1 MVNFFYLDINPKL
14 CARYYCN
21 KHIIKIPIEIG
32 QILSKVHYELKSNID
47 YDKIY
52 KNSSVV
58 KNTLGPY
65 TWIKESLDN
74 YIWAC
79 HLGLE
84 LINEYKF
91 RYNKETFKT
100 QIIIETLLNNLPN
113 LPKIGKTKFISTNQ
127 FDMFQFISND
137 PVICARYNYCE
148 MKCAN
153 DIWTNRKEPYWFEN
167 IKKSI
172 LKTKNKLINKINTQV
187 RDILPS
193 LVEKGDKVYRFHSFL
208 RVSYDHLF
216 QGKWD
221 VKAKLMNKYDKS
233 KPLLYQLTYPQL
245 YFLYKITKSLK
256 NKKILSQLNINSLKY
271 RKKLKFPNNKINYY
285 KNPEYYVYT
294 KYDNDTH
301 LIQPYNKIIT
311 PLYNI
316 DNNKEA
322 NYSCLQIFNLFNNY
336 ITNNDFIGA
345 DVCRKF
351 IQLGTKYN
359 SDFLE
364 KLIIINN
371 NDKYLEWINS
381 FNWLN
386 NKFRSIPL
394 AKAIEL
400 VS

>member
-1 MVNFFYLDINPKL
+1 
-14 CARYYCN
+14 
-21 KHIIKIPIEIG
+21 
-32 QILSKVHYELKSNID
+32 
-47 YDKIY
+47 
-52 KNSSVV
+52 
-58 KNTLGPY
+58 
-65 TWIKESLDN
+65 
-74 YIWAC
+74 
-79 HLGLE
+79 
-84 LINEYKF
+84 
-91 RYNKETFKT
+91 
-100 QIIIETLLNNLPN
+100 
-113 LPKIGKTKFISTNQ
+113 
-127 FDMFQFISND
+127 MFQFISND

-221 VKAKLMNKYDKS
+221 VKAKLMNKYDKN

-256 NKKILSQLNINSLKY
+256 NKKTLLQLNINSLKY
-271 RKKLKFPNNKINYY
+271 RKKLNFPNNKINYY

-301 LIQPYNKIIT
+301 LIKPYNKIII

-322 NYSCLQIFNLFNNY
+322 NYSCLQIFNL
-336 ITNNDFIGA
+336 
-345 DVCRKF
+345 
-351 IQLGTKYN
+351 
-359 SDFLE
+359 
-364 KLIIINN
+364 LIIILLIMILLVLMYVVN
-371 NDKYLEWINS
+371 L
-381 FNWLN
+381 FN
-386 NKFRSIPL
+386 
-394 AKAIEL
+394 
-400 VS
+400 

>member
-21 KHIIKIPIEIG
+21 KHIIKIPIEIA
-32 QILSKVHYELKSNID
+32 QILSKVHYELKSNIV

-58 KNTLGPY
+58 KNTIGPY
-65 TWIKESLDN
+65 IWIKESLDN

-153 DIWTNRKEPYWFEN
+153 DIWTNRKEPHWFEN

-172 LKTKNKLINKINTQV
+172 LKNKNNLISKINTQV

-193 LVEKGDKVYRFHSFL
+193 LVEKGYKVYRFHSFL

-233 KPLLYQLTYPQL
+233 KPLLYQLTAQEKVKF
-245 YFLYKITKSLK
+245 YFTFFFAIIFSL
-256 NKKILSQLNINSLKY
+256 
-271 RKKLKFPNNKINYY
+271 
-285 KNPEYYVYT
+285 
-294 KYDNDTH
+294 
-301 LIQPYNKIIT
+301 
-311 PLYNI
+311 
-316 DNNKEA
+316 
-322 NYSCLQIFNLFNNY
+322 
-336 ITNNDFIGA
+336 
-345 DVCRKF
+345 
-351 IQLGTKYN
+351 
-359 SDFLE
+359 
-364 KLIIINN
+364 
-371 NDKYLEWINS
+371 
-381 FNWLN
+381 
-386 NKFRSIPL
+386 
-394 AKAIEL
+394 
-400 VS
+400 